1 MKIKKQ
7 NSNEP
12 QNSALNISDVKRCIL
27 ERIKTHET
35 TIKDTL
41 KFIKTDL
48 NEDTLKRM
56 TPLIESEEI
65 RISELKAV
73 LKYCF

>member
-1 MKIKKQ
+1 MNTEKSELKAEG
-7 NSNEP
+7 NGVL
-12 QNSALNISDVKRCIL
+12 ADVKISIL
-27 ERIKTHET
+27 ARIKDHET
-35 TIKDTL
+35 TIKDTI
-41 KFIKTDL
+41 KFIGKDL